1 MRRFDGKIVMVT
13 GAARGQGRA
22 HAVGF
27 AREGAHVIACDLL
40 ENVPSVPYELSCA
53 ADLDQTRELVE
64 AEGRQCLAVKCDV
77 RSTEQLADVVDQAL
91 RRFGAID
98 VLAANAGIAGI
109 SPVADMS
116 DLAWQTMIDVNLSG
130 VFRSIRAV
138 IPCMIDRKF
147 GRIVATSSIVGRQ
160 GSANIGHY
168 VAAKWGV
175 IGLIKSVAIEVADKG
190 ITVNAVAP
198 TSVGTAMIHNRAF
211 QQLFL
216 PQVAEPTPDQFADAY
231 TALNPIPIPWLEPE
245 DVTRAVLFL
254 ASDEA
259 RYITGEVLP
268 VAAGWNARHAS

>member
-77 RSTEQLADVVDQAL
+77 RSTEQLGDVVDQAL

-98 VLAANAGIAGI
+98 VLVANAGIAGI

-216 PQVAEPTPDQFADAY
+216 PHVAEPTPDQFADAY
-231 TALNPIPIPWLEPE
+231 TALNPIPIPWLEPD